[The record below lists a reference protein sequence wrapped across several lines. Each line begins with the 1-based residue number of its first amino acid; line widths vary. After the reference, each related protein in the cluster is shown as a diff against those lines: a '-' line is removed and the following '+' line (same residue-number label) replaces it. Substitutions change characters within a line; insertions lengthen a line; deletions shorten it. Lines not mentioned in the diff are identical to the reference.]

1 MRCVCEKCGKEEVDG
16 AKFCSVCG
24 TKLAVTEEANPKQ
37 DSFCPKCGK
46 EVGLAMKFC
55 PFCGEKLPEKKKLCK
70 SCGAEADGKFCEKC
84 GAPLPESGESVSQ
97 AETQDEK
104 CKLSAEKRHCAYR
117 RITAKYVVPSLYF
130 LSLFF
135 SCLFCFL
142 IKSVSISGGEKT
154 GNNFTVFYFLGE
166 CYRSVVSFPKPTAAF
181 VVTTIFVSLML
192 VGVSAAFIVALI
204 RYFAS
209 VINGKK
215 FDFAPIFIV
224 SIFCC
229 AVGYFALKNISACIL
244 TNNLGVSGGIKLT
257 ATGRVGLILS
267 ASFGFVAYVLQT
279 TLETRSVGDVAP
291 FVASIATKLS
301 VAATS
306 IVSVIVA
313 SGYDVVFNQM
323 SASALSSKKSLFT
336 SFGALLAF
344 SDGSKPYAE
353 TFLSVSDSLTTKT
366 AFGFFFKLAFILF
379 VVATVVLTIASVN
392 KKELRM
398 PAFIFSLLSV
408 LVGIGLI
415 IVSSLWTAECVRY
428 YNSSTIVCSA
438 SFPRTITAFVFAV
451 VSAML
456 SFVSLLVEFSGEK
469 KTSA

>member
-1 MRCVCEKCGKEEVDG
+1 MRCVCEKCGKEEVGG

-24 TKLAVTEEANPKQ
+24 TKLAVTEEATPKQ

-46 EVGLAMKFC
+46 EVGFAMKFC
-55 PFCGEKLPEKKKLCK
+55 PFCGEKLPEKKMHCK

-84 GAPLPESGESVSQ
+84 GAPLLENGESVSQ

-104 CKLSAEKRHCAYR
+104 CKLSARRRHCAYR

-130 LSLFF
+130 LALFF

-142 IKSVSISGGEKT
+142 IKSVSVSGGEKT

-181 VVTTIFVSLML
+181 VVTTVFVSLML

-215 FDFAPIFIV
+215 FDFAPIFVV

-244 TNNLGVSGGIKLT
+244 ANNGVLGGIKLT
-257 ATGRVGLILS
+257 AAGRVGLILS

-279 TLETRSVGDVAP
+279 TVETRPVGDVAP
-291 FVASIATKLS
+291 FVARIATKLS

-323 SASALSSKKSLFT
+323 NVSALPSKKSLFT

-353 TFLSVSDSLTTKT
+353 TFLSVSDSLATKT
-366 AFGFFFKLAFILF
+366 ALGFAFKLAFILF
-379 VVATVVLTIASVN
+379 VVATVVLTIASAN

-398 PAFIFSLLSV
+398 SAFIFSIFSV

-428 YNSSTIVCSA
+428 YNSSTIACSA
-438 SFPRTITAFVFAV
+438 SFPRTITAFVLAV

-469 KTSA
+469 KTTA

>member
-1 MRCVCEKCGKEEVDG
+1 MRCVCEKCGKEEVGG

-24 TKLAVTEEANPKQ
+24 TKLAVTEEATQKQ

-46 EVGLAMKFC
+46 EVGFAMKFC
-55 PFCGEKLPEKKKLCK
+55 PFCGEKLPEKKKFCS

-84 GAPLPESGESVSQ
+84 GAPLPENGESGSQ

-104 CKLSAEKRHCAYR
+104 CKLSAQRRHCEYR

-130 LSLFF
+130 LALFF

-166 CYRSVVSFPKPTAAF
+166 CYRNVVSFPKPTAAF
-181 VVTTIFVSLML
+181 VVTTVFVSIML

-215 FDFAPIFIV
+215 FDFMPIFVV

-244 TNNLGVSGGIKLT
+244 ANNGVLGGIKLT
-257 ATGRVGLILS
+257 AAGRVGLILS

-279 TLETRSVGDVAP
+279 TVETRPIGDVAP
-291 FVASIATKLS
+291 FVARIATKLS

-323 SASALSSKKSLFT
+323 NVSALPSKKSLFT

-344 SDGSKPYAE
+344 SDGSKSYAE

-366 AFGFFFKLAFILF
+366 ALGFAFKLAFILF
-379 VVATVVLTIASVN
+379 VVATVVLTIASAN
-392 KKELRM
+392 KKELRI
-398 PAFIFSLLSV
+398 PSFVFSLLSV

-428 YNSSTIVCSA
+428 YNSSSIACSA

-456 SFVSLLVEFSGEK
+456 SFVSLLVESSGEK
-469 KTSA
+469 KAIA

>member
-1 MRCVCEKCGKEEVDG
+1 MRCVCEKCGKEEVG
-16 AKFCSVCG
+16 GTKFCSDCG
-24 TKLAVTEEANPKQ
+24 TKLAVTEEATPKQ

-46 EVGLAMKFC
+46 EVGFSMKFC
-55 PFCGEKLPEKKKLCK
+55 PFCGEKLPEKKKFCS
-70 SCGAEADGKFCEKC
+70 SCGAEAYGKFCEKC
-84 GAPLPESGESVSQ
+84 GAPLPENSESVSL

-104 CKLSAEKRHCAYR
+104 CKLSAQKRHCAYR

-130 LSLFF
+130 LALFF

-142 IKSVSISGGEKT
+142 IKSVSIYGGEKT

-166 CYRSVVSFPKPTAAF
+166 CYRNVVSFPKPTAAF
-181 VVTTIFVSLML
+181 VVATVFVSIML

-204 RYFAS
+204 MYFAS

-215 FDFAPIFIV
+215 FNFAPIFVV

-244 TNNLGVSGGIKLT
+244 ANNAVLGGIKLT

-267 ASFGFVAYVLQT
+267 ASFGFVAYVLQAT
-279 TLETRSVGDVAP
+279 VETHPIGDVAP
-291 FVASIATKLS
+291 FVARIATKLT

-323 SASALSSKKSLFT
+323 NVSALPSKKSLFT

-344 SDGSKPYAE
+344 SDGSKSYAE

-366 AFGFFFKLAFILF
+366 ALGFAFKLAFILF
-379 VVATVVLTIASVN
+379 VVATVVLTIASAN
-392 KKELRM
+392 KKELRI
-398 PAFIFSLLSV
+398 PSFVFSLLSV

-428 YNSSTIVCSA
+428 YNSSTIVCNA

>member
-1 MRCVCEKCGKEEVDG
+1 MRCVCEKCGKEEVGG

-24 TKLAVTEEANPKQ
+24 TKLAVTEEANLKQ

-84 GAPLPESGESVSQ
+84 GAPLSENAESGIQ

-104 CKLSAEKRHCAYR
+104 CKLSAQRRHCAYR

-130 LSLFF
+130 LALFF

-204 RYFAS
+204 RYLAS

-215 FDFAPIFIV
+215 FDFAPIFVV

-244 TNNLGVSGGIKLT
+244 ANNGVLGGIKLT
-257 ATGRVGLILS
+257 ATGRVGLVLS

-279 TLETRSVGDVAP
+279 TVETRSVGDVAP
-291 FVASIATKLS
+291 FVARIATKLT

-313 SGYDVVFNQM
+313 SGYDVVFNQINV
-323 SASALSSKKSLFT
+323 SALSSKKSLFT

-344 SDGSKPYAE
+344 SDGSKTYAE
-353 TFLSVSDSLTTKT
+353 TFLSVSDSLATKT
-366 AFGFFFKLAFILF
+366 ALGFAFKLAFILF
-379 VVATVVLTIASVN
+379 VVATVVLTIASAN

-398 PAFIFSLLSV
+398 SAFIFSIFSV

-438 SFPRTITAFVFAV
+438 SFPRTITAFVLAV

-456 SFVSLLVEFSGEK
+456 SFVSLLVESSGEK

>member
-1 MRCVCEKCGKEEVDG
+1 MRCVCEKCGKEEVGG

-55 PFCGEKLPEKKKLCK
+55 PFCGEKLPEKKKLCQ

-84 GAPLPESGESVSQ
+84 GAPLIENGESVSQ
-97 AETQDEK
+97 TETQAENG
-104 CKLSAEKRHCAYR
+104 KLSAEKRHCAYR

-166 CYRSVVSFPKPTAAF
+166 CYRNVVSFPKPTAAF
-181 VVTTIFVSLML
+181 VVVTIFVSLML
-192 VGVSAAFIVALI
+192 VGVSAAFIIAVI

-209 VINGKK
+209 VISGKK
-215 FDFAPIFIV
+215 FDFAPVFVV

-244 TNNLGVSGGIKLT
+244 AINGVLGGIKLT

-279 TLETRSVGDVAP
+279 TLETRSIGDVAP
-291 FVASIATKLS
+291 FVARIATKLT

-313 SGYDVVFNQM
+313 SGYDIVFNQINV
-323 SASALSSKKSLFT
+323 SALSSKKSLFT

>member
-1 MRCVCEKCGKEEVDG
+1 MRCVCEKCGKEEVGG

-24 TKLAVTEEANPKQ
+24 TKLAVTEQADPKQ

-55 PFCGEKLPEKKKLCK
+55 PFCGEKLPEKKMHCK

-84 GAPLPESGESVSQ
+84 GAPLSENGESVSQ

-104 CKLSAEKRHCAYR
+104 CKLSAQRRHCAYR

-130 LSLFF
+130 LALFF

-142 IKSVSISGGEKT
+142 IKSVSVSGGEKT

-181 VVTTIFVSLML
+181 VVTTVFVSLML

-215 FDFAPIFIV
+215 FDFAPVFVV

-244 TNNLGVSGGIKLT
+244 AINGVLGGIKLT
-257 ATGRVGLILS
+257 ATGRVGLVLS

-279 TLETRSVGDVAP
+279 TFETRSVGDVAP
-291 FVASIATKLS
+291 FVASIATKLT

-313 SGYDVVFNQM
+313 SGYDVVFNQINV
-323 SASALSSKKSLFT
+323 SALSSKKSLFT

-344 SDGSKPYAE
+344 SDGSKTYAE
-353 TFLSVSDSLTTKT
+353 TFLSVSDSLATKT
-366 AFGFFFKLAFILF
+366 ALGFAFKLAFILF
-379 VVATVVLTIASVN
+379 VVATVVLTIASAN

-398 PAFIFSLLSV
+398 SAFIFSIFSV

-438 SFPRTITAFVFAV
+438 SFPRTITAFVLAV

-456 SFVSLLVEFSGEK
+456 SFVSLLVESSGEK
-469 KTSA
+469 KTIA

>member
-1 MRCVCEKCGKEEVDG
+1 MRCVCEKCGKEEVGG

-24 TKLAVTEEANPKQ
+24 TKLAVTEEANLKQ

-84 GAPLPESGESVSQ
+84 GAPLLENGESVSQ

-104 CKLSAEKRHCAYR
+104 CKLSAQRRHCEYR

-130 LSLFF
+130 LALFF

-142 IKSVSISGGEKT
+142 IKSVSISSGEKT

-181 VVTTIFVSLML
+181 VVTTVFVSLML

-204 RYFAS
+204 RYLAS
-209 VINGKK
+209 VISGKK
-215 FDFAPIFIV
+215 FDFAPVFVV
-224 SIFCC
+224 SVFCC

-244 TNNLGVSGGIKLT
+244 ANNGVLGGIKLT
-257 ATGRVGLILS
+257 ATGRVGLVLS

-279 TLETRSVGDVAP
+279 TLETRPVGDVAP
-291 FVASIATKLS
+291 FVARIATKLS

-323 SASALSSKKSLFT
+323 NVSALHSKKSLFT

-344 SDGSKPYAE
+344 SDGSKSYAE

-366 AFGFFFKLAFILF
+366 ALGFAFKLAFILF
-379 VVATVVLTIASVN
+379 VVATVVLTIASAN
-392 KKELRM
+392 KKELRI
-398 PAFIFSLLSV
+398 PSFVFSLLSV

-428 YNSSTIVCSA
+428 YNSSTIVCNA

>member
-1 MRCVCEKCGKEEVDG
+1 MRCVCEKCGKEEVGG

-24 TKLAVTEEANPKQ
+24 TKLAVTEEATPKQ

-55 PFCGEKLPEKKKLCK
+55 PFCGEKLPEKKELCPN
-70 SCGAEADGKFCEKC
+70 CGAEADGKFCEKC
-84 GAPLPESGESVSQ
+84 GAPLPESGESGSR

-117 RITAKYVVPSLYF
+117 RITDKYIVPSLYF
-130 LSLFF
+130 LALFF

-166 CYRSVVSFPKPTAAF
+166 CYRNVVSFPKPTAAF

-192 VGVSAAFIVALI
+192 VGVSVAFIVALI

-209 VINGKK
+209 VISGKK
-215 FDFAPIFIV
+215 FDFAPIFVV

-244 TNNLGVSGGIKLT
+244 AINGVLGGIKLT
-257 ATGRVGLILS
+257 ATGRVGLVLS

-279 TLETRSVGDVAP
+279 TLETRPVGDVAP
-291 FVASIATKLS
+291 FVARIATKLT

-313 SGYDVVFNQM
+313 SGYDVVFNQINV
-323 SASALSSKKSLFT
+323 SALSSKKSLFT

-366 AFGFFFKLAFILF
+366 ALGFFFKLAFILF

-392 KKELRM
+392 KKEIRM

-415 IVSSLWTAECVRY
+415 IVSSLWTTECVRY

-438 SFPRTITAFVFAV
+438 SFPRTITAFVLAV

-456 SFVSLLVEFSGEK
+456 SFVSLLVESSGEK
-469 KTSA
+469 KTIA

>member
-1 MRCVCEKCGKEEVDG
+1 MRCVCEKCGKEEVGG
-16 AKFCSVCG
+16 AKYCSVCG
-24 TKLAVTEEANPKQ
+24 TKLAVTEEATQKQ

-46 EVGLAMKFC
+46 EVSFAMKFC
-55 PFCGEKLPEKKKLCK
+55 PFCGEKLPEKKKFCS

-84 GAPLPESGESVSQ
+84 GAPLPENGESGSQ

-104 CKLSAEKRHCAYR
+104 CKLSAQRRHCAYR

-130 LSLFF
+130 LALFF

-142 IKSVSISGGEKT
+142 IKSVSIYGGEKT

-166 CYRSVVSFPKPTAAF
+166 CYRNVVSFPKPTAAF
-181 VVTTIFVSLML
+181 VVTTVFVSIML

-215 FDFAPIFIV
+215 FDFVPIFVV

-244 TNNLGVSGGIKLT
+244 TNNGVLGGIKLT
-257 ATGRVGLILS
+257 ATGRVGIILS
-267 ASFGFVAYVLQT
+267 ASFGFVAYVFQAT
-279 TLETRSVGDVAP
+279 VETRPIGDVAP
-291 FVASIATKLS
+291 FVARIATKLS

-323 SASALSSKKSLFT
+323 NVSALPSKKSLFT

-344 SDGSKPYAE
+344 SDGSESYAE

-366 AFGFFFKLAFILF
+366 AFGFAFKLAFILF
-379 VVATVVLTIASVN
+379 VVATVVLTIASAN
-392 KKELRM
+392 KKELRI
-398 PAFIFSLLSV
+398 PSFVFSLLSV

-428 YNSSTIVCSA
+428 YNSSTIVCNA

-456 SFVSLLVEFSGEK
+456 SFVSLLVESSGEK